1 MAITQAMCTSFKQ
14 DLMDKVMDLGSGGDT
29 IKIALY
35 SSSADLGA
43 GTTAYTTSG
52 EITNTSGTAYTAGGV
67 LLENAVVDVANE
79 SVSGGTAYFDA
90 DDPEWTSASFTTGG
104 ALIYNKTLYD
114 SDNAKGAIAT
124 LNFGG
129 DFTVTSGTFRIVFPD
144 PGTTAIVR
152 ID

>member
-52 EITNTSGTAYTAGGV
+52 EITNTSGTAYTAGGYT
-67 LLENAVVDVANE
+67 LQNQVVAT
-79 SVSGGTAYFDA
+79 SGTTAYFDA
-90 DDPEWTSASFTTGG
+90 DDPEWTNASFTTAG
-104 ALIYNKTLYD
+104 ALIYNDTVAG
-114 SDNAKGAIAT
+114 DNAIAV

-144 PGTTAIVR
+144 PGASAIVR

>member
-1 MAITQAMCTSFKQ
+1 MANTQAMCTSFKEA
-14 DLMDKVMDLGSGGDT
+14 LLNKEMDLGSGGDT

-35 SSSADLGA
+35 TSSATLDA
-43 GTTAYTTSG
+43 STDAYSTTN
-52 EITNTSGTAYTAGGV
+52 EITNTSGTAYTAGGYT
-67 LLENAVVDVANE
+67 LQTQVVAT
-79 SVSGGTAYFDA
+79 SGTTAYFDA

-114 SDNAKGAIAT
+114 ADNSKGAIAT

-144 PGTTAIVR
+144 PGATAIVR

>member
-35 SSSADLGA
+35 SSSASLDA
-43 GTTAYTTSG
+43 STTAYTTSG
-52 EITNTSGTAYTAGGV
+52 EITNTSGTAYTAGGYT
-67 LLENAVVDVANE
+67 LQNQVVAT
-79 SVSGGTAYFDA
+79 SGTTAYFDA
-90 DDPEWTSASFTTGG
+90 DDPEWTNASFTTAG
-104 ALIYNKTLYD
+104 ALIYNDTVAG
-114 SDNAKGAIAT
+114 DNAIAV

-144 PGTTAIVR
+144 PGATAIVR

>member
-1 MAITQAMCTSFKQ
+1 MAITQAMCSSFKQ

-35 SSSADLGA
+35 SSTANLGA
-43 GTTAYTTSG
+43 DTTAYTTSG
-52 EITNTSGTAYTAGGV
+52 EITNTSGTAYTAGGYT
-67 LLENAVVDVANE
+67 LQNQVVAR
-79 SVSGGTAYFDA
+79 SGGGTGTTAYFDA
-90 DDPEWTSASFTTGG
+90 DDPEWTNASFTTAG
-104 ALIYNKTLYD
+104 ALIYNDTVAG
-114 SDNAKGAIAT
+114 DNAIAV

-144 PGTTAIVR
+144 PGATAIVR

>member
-35 SSSADLGA
+35 TSSATLGA
-43 GTTAYTTSG
+43 STTAYTS
-52 EITNTSGTAYTAGGV
+52 TNEVSGTGYTATGYT
-67 LLENAVVDVANE
+67 LQNQVVATD
-79 SVSGGTAYFDA
+79 GTTAYFDA
-90 DDPEWTSASFTTGG
+90 DDPEWTSASFTTAG
-104 ALIYNKTLYD
+104 ALIYNATASNK
-114 SDNAKGAIAT
+114 AIAV
-124 LNFGG
+124 LSFGG

-144 PGTTAIVR
+144 AGSTAIVR

>member
-1 MAITQAMCTSFKQ
+1 MAITQAMCSSFKQ

-52 EITNTSGTAYTAGGV
+52 EITNTSGTAYQAGGYT
-67 LLENAVVDVANE
+67 LQNQVVAT
-79 SVSGGTAYFDA
+79 SGTTAYFDA
-90 DDPEWTSASFTTGG
+90 DDPEWTNASFTTAG
-104 ALIYNKTLYD
+104 ALIYNDTVAG
-114 SDNAKGAIAT
+114 DNAIAV

-144 PGTTAIVR
+144 PGATAIVR